1 MRHRCVLT
9 FALALSP
16 VAAAAQTSTADG
28 VHAFLRGDY
37 ETAAAILRGH
47 AEHAPQPDPIAQFF
61 LATLYDSGRG
71 VTRNQDRACGLYLS
85 AGSAANLL
93 MPLALDIADAIR
105 EPWPMVARDRM
116 CAPATTHPWSEAPPA
131 SFSLGPG
138 HSVRIEASATTIAFE
153 GVERRTMANKGG
165 PGMLFLPIQYTPL
178 DVPQPVLVR
187 RHFIQT
193 FIWHRNDASDTSTW
207 SLGWLLEEVV
217 GPEMFMIAGDP
228 RLTVVTAPEPPAAI
242 DTARAVSVRVNASG
256 EAEWVINDPVAARG
270 GVIPLPQKK

>member
-1 MRHRCVLT
+1 MRLPSVLA
-9 FALALSP
+9 FVLAFPP

-71 VTRNQDRACGLYLS
+71 VPRNQMRACGLYLS
-85 AGSAANLL
+85 AGSTANPL
-93 MPLALDIADAIR
+93 MPQALDIAEAIR
-105 EPWPMVARDRM
+105 EPWAMAVRDLM
-116 CAPATTHPWSEAPPA
+116 CAPATTHPWSEAQPA

-138 HSVRIEASATTIAFE
+138 HSVRIDASGMTISFE
-153 GVERRTMANKGG
+153 GVERRTMGQNGG
-165 PGMLFLPIQYTPL
+165 PGLVFLPVQYTPL
-178 DVPQPVLVR
+178 DVSQPVAVR
-187 RHFIQT
+187 RHFIQF

-207 SLGWLLEEVV
+207 SLGWLLQEVV
-217 GPEMFMIAGDP
+217 GAEMFMITGDS
-228 RLTVVTAPEPPAAI
+228 RLAIVTAPEPPAAI

-256 EAEWVINDPVAARG
+256 EAEWVINDPATARG
-270 GVIPLPQKK
+270 GIIPLPQKK